1 MKSIFLNIFS
11 ITTLL
16 AGIFSITS
24 KNPVVSVL
32 FLISTFVFAACY
44 LIVNGINFIA
54 LSYIIVYVGAIAI
67 LFLFVVMMINI
78 KISDTLETGNQ
89 YTKILPLG
97 ITIVT
102 FFIWVFYS
110 IIPLIFNQ
118 KLFIFLSNY
127 SLLEVVYQITN
138 FNKEIILYQADILS
152 NNFQQIDSIGFS
164 LYVYGAIPLIVCS
177 LILLLAMFSAI
188 IIPPTSLSEE
198 NIKTKEFDL

>member
-1 MKSIFLNIFS
+1 MKSIFLNIFTIS
-11 ITTLL
+11 TLL

-32 FLISTFVFAACY
+32 FLITTFVFAACY
-44 LIVNGINFIA
+44 LLVNGINFIA

-78 KISDTLETGNQ
+78 KITDTLETGNQ

-97 ITIVT
+97 LTIET
-102 FFIWVFYS
+102 FFIWVFFS
-110 IIPLIFNQ
+110 VIPLIFNQ

-127 SLLEVVYQITN
+127 SLVDIISQITN

-177 LILLLAMFSAI
+177 IILLLAMFSAI
-188 IIPPTSLSEE
+188 IIPPTSLGEE
-198 NIKTKEFDL
+198 NIKSKEFNL

>member
-1 MKSIFLNIFS
+1 MKSIFLNIFTIS
-11 ITTLL
+11 TLL

-32 FLISTFVFAACY
+32 FLITTFVFAACY
-44 LIVNGINFIA
+44 LLVNGINFIA

-78 KISDTLETGNQ
+78 KITDTLETGNQ

-97 ITIVT
+97 LTIVT
-102 FFIWVFYS
+102 FFIWVFFS
-110 IIPLIFNQ
+110 VIPLVFNQ

-127 SLLEVVYQITN
+127 SLLDVISQITN

-164 LYVYGAIPLIVCS
+164 LYVYGAIPLILCS
-177 LILLLAMFSAI
+177 IILLLAMFSAI
-188 IIPPTSLSEE
+188 IIPPTSLGEE
-198 NIKTKEFDL
+198 NIKSKEFNL

>member
-1 MKSIFLNIFS
+1 MKSIFLNIFTIS
-11 ITTLL
+11 TLL

-32 FLISTFVFAACY
+32 FLITTFVFAACY
-44 LIVNGINFIA
+44 LLVNGINFIA

-78 KISDTLETGNQ
+78 KITDTLETGNQ

-97 ITIVT
+97 LTIVT
-102 FFIWVFYS
+102 FFIWVFFS
-110 IIPLIFNQ
+110 VIPLIFNQ

-127 SLLEVVYQITN
+127 SLVDIISQITN

-177 LILLLAMFSAI
+177 IILLLAMFSAI
-188 IIPPTSLSEE
+188 IIPPTSLGEE
-198 NIKTKEFDL
+198 NIKSKEFNL

>member
-24 KNPVVSVL
+24 KNTVVSVL

-44 LIVNGINFIA
+44 LLVNGINFIA

-67 LFLFVVMMINI
+67 LFLFTVMMINI

-97 ITIVT
+97 LTIVT
-102 FFIWVFYS
+102 FFIWVFFS
-110 IIPLIFNQ
+110 IIPIIFNQ

-127 SLLEVVYQITN
+127 SLLEVISQITN
-138 FNKEIILYQADILS
+138 FNKDIILYQADILS

-164 LYVYGAIPLIVCS
+164 LYVYGAIPLIICS

-198 NIKTKEFDL
+198 NIKTKEFYL